1 MEDAFLIG
9 PRNCI
14 SLFLNVQRMTSCIW
28 INGWLCRNRGKIH
41 VMMQGYG
48 NILQESIQ
56 SRQFHAG
63 CFDLLRFRIPRDFF
77 VFTCH
82 LEIGHIVDLVIM
94 WVW

>member
-1 MEDAFLIG
+1 
-9 PRNCI
+9 
-14 SLFLNVQRMTSCIW
+14 
-28 INGWLCRNRGKIH
+28 
-41 VMMQGYG
+41 MMQGYG